1 MAVTGIPTT
10 SGLTILSGSLKEGV
24 TKFALYGTSTATTDV
39 PFTEASTIAT
49 LASYLVG
56 TFDVSRGYFDQTG
69 VLTFEC
75 PIPYNTDSTKWV
87 GACGLIHVDP
97 STGAQTLV
105 AITQIPKF
113 QKVAGI
119 GGTVIYK
126 VPIAGTAG
134 SPVFGTE
141 SYATVVEVDE
151 RLNELYSGLMIAMDQ
166 AGLANK
172 EVEKTRTKRIQSGV
186 ITLKN
191 RGIIKGCVVTKSL
204 TATRNLSLGNGAAY
218 MNGQILAVADQLN
231 TAVVP
236 VNTDVVSKTCYAYM
250 WVDTSGNVQV
260 DCTALG
266 GSVPTTAM
274 ALYLIT
280 VPANSTEATDPNLAL
295 CSFSDVRVVEP
306 SYPKMLVNAPYAYVA
321 FAHNMIETDYSIELD
336 VMEFSGGGFQM
347 GYVYAGERANNG
359 FSVYMNGTADSVTVR
374 WTAKKTNL

>member
-1 MAVTGIPTT
+1 MAVTGIPTS

-24 TKFALYGTSTATTDV
+24 TKFALYGTSTATSDV

-75 PIPYNTDSTKWV
+75 SIPYNSTSTKWV

-105 AITQIPKF
+105 AITQVPKF
-113 QKVAGI
+113 QKVEGI
-119 GGTVIYK
+119 GGTIIYK

-172 EVEKTRTKRIQSGV
+172 EIEKTRTKRIQTGI

-191 RGIIKGCVVTKSL
+191 RGVIKGCTLTKST
-204 TATRNLSLGNGAAY
+204 TATRNLSLSNGTVY
-218 MNGQILAVADQLN
+218 MNGQMLAVADQLN

-266 GSVPTTAM
+266 GTVPSTAM

-295 CSFSDVRVVEP
+295 CTLTDVRVSEP
-306 SYPKMLVNAPYAYVA
+306 SYPKMLVNAPYTYVA
-321 FAHNMIETDYSIELD
+321 LPFDMVDTDYSIELD
-336 VMEFSGGGFQM
+336 VMEFVGGGFQM
-347 GYVYAGERANNG
+347 GYVYAGARAKNG